1 MKRQIPVPIQNA
13 RRCELYELNAQRML
27 THAEA
32 AELESLEHRL
42 YMRVWHQQ
50 QRDAEMAHRAK
61 LQAQIVAQRAAG
73 PRRHVA

>member
-1 MKRQIPVPIQNA
+1 MKRQMPIHLQNA
-13 RRCELYELNAQRML
+13 RRLELYEINAQRLL
-27 THAEA
+27 TASEA
-32 AELESLEHRL
+32 AELPSLEHRL

-61 LQAQIVAQRAAG
+61 LQAQIVAQRASG